1 MFSSIERL
9 YSGRLCRFAPVFS
22 IAVSGLFDVGQK
34 PGAKRAPSNH
44 ILPNSATLSWHGTKL
59 CFLHR
64 PIPGNMN
71 CHKLGFPAV
80 SHGFDGKQHAAWLPR
95 DRGNLKSLSLAGSL
109 KLSLEAAPYFDV
121 ST

>member
-1 MFSSIERL
+1 MS
-9 YSGRLCRFAPVFS
+9 LCTSLLCSREWFIRCRA
-22 IAVSGLFDVGQK
+22 K

-80 SHGFDGKQHAAWLPR
+80 SHGFDGKHHAARLPR
-95 DRGNLKSLSLAGSL
+95 GRGDLKSLSLAGSL
-109 KLSLEAAPYFDV
+109 NLSLEAAPYFDV